1 MNIMQSTLELLWF
14 LIQTLTDLVHGA
26 QENQRHKLVV
36 LLVATLL
43 FRQENLMFLFPLLFE
58 DGVEIDDD
66 SK

>member
-1 MNIMQSTLELLWF
+1 MDIMQSTLELLWF
-14 LIQTLTDLVHGA
+14 LIQTLTDLVHGD
-26 QENQRHKLVV
+26 QEYQRHKLLV

-43 FRQENLMFLFPLLFE
+43 FLQESLMFLSHLVFG